1 MAISLKN
8 QTAFITGASSGIGKA
23 TAMLFAEHGARLIL
37 TARRMDRLTAL
48 ADELKKKF
56 NAEILPIEL
65 DVRNKQAV
73 ADCIAALPSAWRD
86 IDILVNNAGL
96 ARESCKMQD
105 GHLDSWETMIATNIN
120 GLLYITHAVLPF
132 MLARKKGHII
142 NIGSIAGREYYTGGN
157 VYAATKHAVKS
168 ITESLRLDLLGTGL
182 RVSEIAPGAVHT
194 EFSEVRWQDKKAS
207 DDFYSQFTALKAED
221 IADAIHYCATRPLH
235 VNIAEMLIL
244 STDQAS
250 ANHVHRKSG
259 SSEGLLGK

>member
-1 MAISLKN
+1 MAVSLKH
-8 QTAFITGASSGIGKA
+8 QTVFITGASSGIGKA
-23 TAMLFAEHGARLIL
+23 TAMLFAQQGARLIL
-37 TARRMDRLTAL
+37 TARRLDRLSAL
-48 ADELKKKF
+48 SNELAKQYK
-56 NAEILPIEL
+56 IDVLPIEL
-65 DVRNKQAV
+65 DVRDKQAV
-73 ADCIAALPSAWRD
+73 ADCVASLPNAWRD
-86 IDILVNNAGL
+86 LDILLNNAGL

-120 GLLYITHAVLPF
+120 GLLYVTHAVLPL

-207 DDFYSQFTALKAED
+207 DDFYSQFTALTADD
-221 IADAIHYCATRPLH
+221 IAETILFCATRPPH
-235 VNIAEMLIL
+235 VTIADMMVL

-259 SSEGLLGK
+259 SSDGLLGK